1 MVRMGRTGRGRHE
14 SKKPLAWHH
23 DQPGLDASYSTNRPP
38 FHDGLPG
45 RRERPAGTRS
55 GATGFGPPP
64 SRRLIREPGDLPCVP
79 GASLFWDIGSAAS
92 TEVVMA
98 QDEFSACRRPV
109 SGFSD
114 MLPILAIAWERA

>member
-1 MVRMGRTGRGRHE
+1 MINRGWTPLILRIVRLFMMDCREGEKTR
-14 SKKPLAWHH
+14 WH
-23 DQPGLDASYSTNRPP
+23 TI
-38 FHDGLPG
+38 
-45 RRERPAGTRS
+45 
-55 GATGFGPPP
+55 GATGLGPPP

>member
-1 MVRMGRTGRGRHE
+1 
-14 SKKPLAWHH
+14 
-23 DQPGLDASYSTNRPP
+23 
-38 FHDGLPG
+38 
-45 RRERPAGTRS
+45 
-55 GATGFGPPP
+55 
-64 SRRLIREPGDLPCVP
+64 VP